1 MYLWINLFEALM
13 IICFGI
19 SWPISIYKS
28 VKSRTAKGKSLS
40 FELFV
45 WVGYI
50 FGITR
55 KILQISA
62 GTGLDWL
69 FYLGL
74 IFYLLN
80 IVEITIDIAL
90 YFRNRKLD
98 MQRDASVPAE

>member
-55 KILQISA
+55 KILQVNT
-62 GTGLDWL
+62 GTGPD
-69 FYLGL
+69 
-74 IFYLLN
+74 
-80 IVEITIDIAL
+80 
-90 YFRNRKLD
+90 
-98 MQRDASVPAE
+98 

>member
-1 MYLWINLFEALM
+1 MTMINLFEALM

-40 FELFV
+40 FEIFV
-45 WVGYI
+45 WIGYI

-55 KILQISA
+55 KFLQISG

-74 IFYLLN
+74 VFYLLN
-80 IVEITIDIAL
+80 LAEITIDIAL
-90 YFRNRKLD
+90 YFRNKGLD
-98 MQRDASVPAE
+98 KKRDLGMAV